1 MGFGKDGLGVIQKYQ
16 DSITLGALAGGTAV
30 KSNTVLAI
38 TDDFRLIK
46 ATLVNFIEGLTAG
59 EGKGLILGI
68 CNADLTAAQ
77 IEAAMEAAGPLNRND
92 RDKAEAA
99 MRFAKVLACAGALGP
114 AASDTEGQFLNEHGG
129 PIIDAVVRWTFSKS
143 IGYAFFVYNYDN
155 SALTTGATVR
165 LHVTAYGVWVG

>member
-16 DSITLGALAGGTAV
+16 DSLTLLALAGGTAV

-46 ATLVNFIEGLTAG
+46 VEVANFIEMLTAG
-59 EGKGLILGI
+59 EGKGLVLGI

-77 IEAAMEAAGPLNRND
+77 IAENMEAAGPLNRND
-92 RDKAEAA
+92 RDKAEQA
-99 MRFAKVLACAGALGP
+99 MRFCKILGVAGALGP

-129 PIIDAVVRWTFSKS
+129 PFLKDTVRWTFSKGV
-143 IGYAFFVYNYDN
+143 GYAFFVYNYDN
-155 SALTTGATVR
+155 TTLTTGAIVR
-165 LHVTAYGVWVG
+165 LEITSYGVWVG